1 MFPVILPLIKADLGL
16 TDVQVGGLMTAKE
29 AASGTL
35 ILPSGFMADAFVKHR
50 ALILGCAVAMGGIAY
65 LCAGSSS
72 SYSWVLLSLGLLG
85 VASALWHPSAISS
98 LSSHFPD
105 RRGTALALHGVGASI
120 GDTIGPLCVGGL
132 LLLVGWRHLAQW
144 HVIPALLLAFVL
156 WKNIHRVY
164 IGGGSRSSLRSY
176 MVGVKDLISR
186 PSILMV
192 MLASSF
198 VGMARLSIITFLPI
212 YLSEEVGYSSFWLGF
227 HWMLLYAMGM
237 VSQPLMGII
246 SDRFSRKTVLLPAF
260 TIMGLLYLV
269 LPMAGHNIQLA
280 FVIAAMGLFFYGTSN
295 IATAAVLDIAATNV
309 QGTTHSVMT
318 LFRQVFT
325 SPSPIISGLIVTAYG
340 ITSVFYYASAL
351 LFLAALLWLFIRIP
365 TRSAVITDNNR

>member
-1 MFPVILPLIKADLGL
+1 
-16 TDVQVGGLMTAKE
+16 
-29 AASGTL
+29 
-35 ILPSGFMADAFVKHR
+35 
-50 ALILGCAVAMGGIAY
+50 
-65 LCAGSSS
+65 
-72 SYSWVLLSLGLLG
+72 
-85 VASALWHPSAISS
+85 
-98 LSSHFPD
+98 
-105 RRGTALALHGVGASI
+105 
-120 GDTIGPLCVGGL
+120 
-132 LLLVGWRHLAQW
+132 
-144 HVIPALLLAFVL
+144 
-156 WKNIHRVY
+156 
-164 IGGGSRSSLRSY
+164 
-176 MVGVKDLISR
+176 
-186 PSILMV
+186 MV